1 MRYLLLALTIA
12 TISCSKPKQDF
23 SSIQN
28 QLKLNDQRNA
38 VIIHTIEDIVKETG
52 SRKEDLQFLN
62 TVETVT
68 ELKNSL
74 NINYTHPEI
83 DTLNSYSSLATFLD
97 SLKIRFQT
105 QEYYQQ
111 FTNEFETA
119 LKHLDNY
126 KDTRTKDDNYYHLLI
141 QVSYLETLIL
151 EKYVSYSTLSGFI
164 FIADYHLHLSETLSI
179 NKENKLI
186 ITLYPT
192 RIYSN
197 SKWNFDNFKLTS
209 KNGISVQ
216 TILEKIDG
224 ALLVSFTINEPDTL
238 QLTGTI
244 SLNDSITDLNWDI
257 SVLVWCHLYH
267 FVCWV

>member
-1 MRYLLLALTIA
+1 MRYLLIVLAIV
-12 TISCSKPKQDF
+12 TISCSKPEQDY

-52 SRKEDLQFLN
+52 NRKEDLQFLN

-68 ELKNSL
+68 ELKDSL

-164 FIADYHLHLSETLSI
+164 FIADYHLHLSETLST

-197 SKWNFDNFKLTS
+197 SKWNFDNFTLTS
-209 KNGISVQ
+209 KNDISVT
-216 TILEKIDG
+216 TILEEIDG
-224 ALLVSFTINEPDTL
+224 ALLVSFTIDKPDTL

-244 SLNDSITDLNWDI
+244 SLKDSITDLNWDI
-257 SVLVWCHLYH
+257 PVDETLV
-267 FVCWV
+267 VKN